1 MSVVA
6 TMVNLMACELGRE
19 SHEMTP
25 EEDVRCEHS
34 AHIEEIDEVT
44 TRIEWLMKDAMNAGL
59 SATGPEVGV
68 LRSIMD
74 QYKIAAAMVAGRILE
89 KKLAKL
95 S

>member
-1 MSVVA
+1 MSI
-6 TMVNLMACELGRE
+6 LELLA
-19 SHEMTP
+19 SKADL
-25 EEDVRCEHS
+25 EDAQDARREHS
-34 AHIEEIDEVT
+34 THIEEIDEVA

-59 SATGPEVGV
+59 SATGPEVGA